1 MTANKSRLTLV
12 ILFVAAVATILLWSS
27 YRQQQSEI
35 QQTIDRADADVAAAK
50 AAAERAGDSAAQAV
64 DAAKSAWKG
73 LPGSS

>member
-1 MTANKSRLTLV
+1 MMANKSRLTLIILV
-12 ILFVAAVATILLWSS
+12 IAAIATMLLWSS
-27 YRQQQSEI
+27 YRQQQAEI
-35 QQTIDRADADVAAAK
+35 QKTIDRADADVAAAK